1 MFVDIHSKQL
11 GGTLKIYSK
20 NSSKNQ
26 VGALLIAVHHSVS
39 QQLRITAKQTTTL
52 ESFGLPNYPH
62 VCLFR
67 YDDILVGCNEAGVGL

>member
-1 MFVDIHSKQL
+1 MDFWQFRK
-11 GGTLKIYSK
+11 
-20 NSSKNQ
+20 